1 MAPPVVKSSLY
12 LTDEQTNFQHLRL
25 FDGRVERG
33 FRFDELVPH
42 LQMFDNVHD

>member
-1 MAPPVVKSSLY
+1 MAPPVVEEFFVFDRRANKFSA
-12 LTDEQTNFQHLRL
+12 FRL